1 MYSVSAMKY
10 LVPWHGPPPPGQN
23 LSMQQVETKIWRIS
37 AIIQEWWVNI
47 TRKMTLTSWWWSE
60 WWRGSILSS
69 WEFLSL
75 IMSSYQEFTELTMTD
90 SGRGFSNPAY
100 HDNTSIQEN
109 SASSSSPSVAT
120 VQSNG
125 KTVSRSNSIGEDP
138 DHIEVLK
145 MILYMKNH
153 DLCVRCH

>member
-1 MYSVSAMKY
+1 M
-10 LVPWHGPPPPGQN
+10 
-23 LSMQQVETKIWRIS
+23 
-37 AIIQEWWVNI
+37 
-47 TRKMTLTSWWWSE
+47 
-60 WWRGSILSS
+60 SS

-100 HDNTSIQEN
+100 HDNTSAQEN
-109 SASSSSPSVAT
+109 TASSSPPSVAT

-145 MILYMKNH
+145 MILHRMKNH
-153 DLCVRCH
+153 DLCVRCHWMREPAVLRMRCWRERQVSSLITMRTTQCHGRRPRI